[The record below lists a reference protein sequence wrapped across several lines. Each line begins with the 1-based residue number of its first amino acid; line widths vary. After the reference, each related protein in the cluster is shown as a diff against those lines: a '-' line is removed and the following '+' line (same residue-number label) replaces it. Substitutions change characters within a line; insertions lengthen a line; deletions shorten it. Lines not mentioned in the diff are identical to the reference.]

1 MENIAEV
8 GHNGGWDGLVSG
20 IVFLDFIGAPHGD
33 TLLAGFVRLQRAEAR
48 LITKYIYYRI

>member
-1 MENIAEV
+1 MDNIAEV